1 MQMQDEMKKVIKRR
15 QRLIQIWPFIALTL
29 AGMMAAFYI
38 WAFIKQPVLVNPLH
52 VVSLMQ
58 TGGLDSTTQA
68 LLAVTAPMLLLV
80 VGALALLLLLFV
92 SVGLINEG
100 RLMRVLEKN
109 MKN

>member
-1 MQMQDEMKKVIKRR
+1 MSKIIARR
-15 QRLIQIWPFIALTL
+15 QRLIRIWPYIAFVLVSL
-29 AGMMAAFYI
+29 MVGFYA
-38 WAFIKQPVLVNPLH
+38 WAFINQPILVNPLH

-80 VGALALLLLLFV
+80 VGLLVFLLLLFV

-100 RLMRVLEKN
+100 RLMRILEKN
-109 MKN
+109 LKN